1 MPSIIGTLKRI
12 IASRDKNKH
21 SPQLVMWYLQAA
33 APSIREVDRCEVR
46 TFRSGDEDGWLELLQ
61 VNGALGDWDQAR
73 VQKVLFATHEQFFV
87 ECEGKIVACT
97 SVNDK
102 ERDGKSCWE
111 IGWVAVDPAF
121 QGRGIGKLIVGTAV
135 ARALE
140 LGARPI
146 YLLTDDFRV
155 PALCSYLK
163 LGFVPDDS
171 HPSYTR
177 RWLDIFALLGADYQ
191 VYKPSFTTVGDT

>member
-1 MPSIIGTLKRI
+1 MM
-12 IASRDKNKH
+12 ASRGKNDPP
-21 SPQLVMWYLQAA
+21 PQLVMWYLQAA
-33 APSIREVDRCEVR
+33 APSIREVDRCKVR
-46 TFRSGDEDGWLELLQ
+46 NFRSGDEDGWLELLQ
-61 VNGALGDWDQAR
+61 VNGELGDWDRAR

-102 ERDGKSCWE
+102 ERDGKPCWE

-163 LGFVPDDS
+163 LGFAPDDS
-171 HPSYTR
+171 HASYTT
-177 RWLDIFALLGADYQ
+177 RWLVIFALLGADYQ
-191 VYKPSFTTVGDT
+191 VYKPSFITVGDT